1 MKITKIGLAALVV
14 AIAGLFAFTTFE
26 GGSIKGAVTP
36 ADVTTEVLAVSGTDT
51 TKGAASNGA
60 FEITNLKAGTY
71 TVVIDAADPYK
82 DVTKDGIQV
91 TDGQSTDVGEIK
103 LEK

>member
-1 MKITKIGLAALVV
+1 MKITKIGLIAPVV

-26 GGSIKGAVTP
+26 GGSIKGAITP
-36 ADVTTEVLAVSGTDT
+36 TDATAEVLAVSGTDT
-51 TKGAASNGA
+51 IKGAASNGA

-82 DVTKDGIQV
+82 DATKDGIQV
-91 TDGQSTDVGEIK
+91 TDGQATDVGEIK